1 MHSVNTSYN
10 YGIWKSTSNFSP
22 IFFFFFFDNLTTSN
36 VVSRLNI
43 ISQKAHLT
51 DFSPV
56 KKMIDF
62 CSEHFDEIPQYELF
76 ETEMTTIE
84 EIIKNEK
91 LKLESEDSLV
101 EFLIELYERKK
112 ESAFSF
118 EYAYFNEISKET
130 IEKFVDAF
138 SIEDMTSGVWK

>member
-1 MHSVNTSYN
+1 
-10 YGIWKSTSNFSP
+10 
-22 IFFFFFFDNLTTSN
+22 
-36 VVSRLNI
+36 
-43 ISQKAHLT
+43 
-51 DFSPV
+51 
-56 KKMIDF
+56 MIDF

-84 EIIKNEK
+84 EIIKKEK
-91 LKLESEDSLV
+91 LELESEDSLV